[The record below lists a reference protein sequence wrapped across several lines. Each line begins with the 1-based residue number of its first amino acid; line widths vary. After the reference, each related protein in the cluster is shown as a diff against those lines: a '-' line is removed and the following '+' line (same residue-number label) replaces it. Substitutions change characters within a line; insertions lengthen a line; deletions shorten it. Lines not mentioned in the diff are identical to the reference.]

1 VSTFIEGPRSA
12 APRRILV
19 AAAAAAALAAT
30 LAALS
35 LGGGAPA
42 PRPALAGLSFSV
54 TAPGGT
60 TGERIG
66 RLLTLLRAQPRQVDA
81 LATLAGAYL
90 QKVRETADPAFYA
103 RAETALSR
111 ALAVAPADPGALT
124 ESGAFA
130 LARHDFR
137 GALADAR
144 RARAA
149 APEANKPFGVLVDAL
164 VELGRYREAGR
175 ALQAMVDRKPNLDAY
190 ARVSYF
196 RELHGD
202 LAGAARALRLAV
214 AAGGEVPENAAY
226 VQTLLGDLEL
236 VRGRPGAA
244 ALAYRGA
251 LAQQPRYGA
260 AVYGLARSDLARGRI
275 RRGIARL
282 RALVARLPLP
292 AYVVALGD
300 AELAAG
306 RPASAGRDLAL
317 VGAQERLLRAA
328 GVDTD
333 VDLALYEADHGSPR
347 RAVGLGRRAWAQ
359 APSVRSADAL
369 GWALTR
375 AGRARAGLPWLR
387 RALALGSR
395 DPGFLYHAGSAA
407 AAAGERGPARTWLRR
422 LARQAPRFS
431 PLYGPRAVRLLER
444 VR

>member
-1 VSTFIEGPRSA
+1 M
-12 APRRILV
+12 V
-19 AAAAAAALAAT
+19 AAGVAFVAALAAFT
-30 LAALS
+30 VLHR
-35 LGGGAPA
+35 GGGDVSPAASA
-42 PRPALAGLSFSV
+42 PRAV
-54 TAPGGT
+54 TTDARIARLVRAP
-60 TGERIG
+60 RS
-66 RLLTLLRAQPRQVDA
+66 ADA
-81 LATLAGAYL
+81 LAALAGAYL
-90 QKVRETADPAFYA
+90 QKARETADPAFYA
-103 RAETALSR
+103 RAGTAVRR
-111 ALAVAPADPGALT
+111 ALALRPRDPGALT
-124 ESGAFA
+124 ARGTLE

-175 ALQAMVDRKPNLDAY
+175 ALQTMVDRKPNLDAY

-202 LAGAARALRLAV
+202 LRGAASALRLAV
-214 AAGGEVPENAAY
+214 AAGGEVPETAAY
-226 VQTLLGDLEL
+226 GRPLLGDLEL
-236 VRGRPGAA
+236 VRGRPAA
-244 ALAYRGA
+244 AARAYRGA
-251 LAQQPRYGA
+251 LAQQPRYGP
-260 AVYGLARSDLARGRI
+260 AVYGLARSDLARDRTA
-275 RRGIARL
+275 RGIARL

-306 RPASAGRDLAL
+306 RTAAARRDLAL

-328 GVDTD
+328 GVNTD

-347 RAVGLGRRAWAQ
+347 RAVTLGRRAWAQ
-359 APSVRSADAL
+359 APSVRAADAL

-375 AGRARAGLPWLR
+375 AGRPRSGLGWAR

-395 DPGFLYHAGSAA
+395 DPSFLFHAGASA
-407 AAAGERGPARTWLRR
+407 AAAGERDHARAWLSRVV
-422 LARQAPRFS
+422 RQAPRFS
-431 PLYGPRAVRLLER
+431 PLYGPRAARLLER